1 MASIFL
7 KPKSRFW
14 FASFKDHQGVWRNKS
29 TKTGNK
35 TQARKIAETFE
46 RVAARKLN
54 AQKAAEAIRE
64 LYHELSGV
72 PAPKATATEFC
83 NGWLRG
89 KSKEKLSPATVVAYE
104 NTVRKFL
111 DGLGERAGEEIGILA
126 RTDIV
131 AFRNH
136 LGERL
141 SVDSVNKHL
150 KIVRMLLKSARNE
163 GFLLEDPS
171 QGVKLLK
178 GSGRARLRRAFSLDE
193 LRKILAI
200 ADAEW
205 QSLIKLG
212 IYSGQRLGDLAGLTW
227 NDVLLSEGVIRIRSH
242 KTNLKIEIPIVG
254 PLQEHLSAL
263 HSRNGSARFL
273 HPQAATKMRAQRG
286 RTNSLSNDFIEILVE
301 AGLREKRTH
310 QGRGIGRSGARTP
323 SDLSFH
329 SLRHTAVSMLKHGGV
344 PDAVV
349 MELVGHESAAMS
361 ARYTHTGTQQLAEAI
376 QKLPQL

>member
-14 FASFKDHQGVWRNKS
+14 FASFKDHRGVWRNKS
-29 TKTGNK
+29 TKTPNK

-72 PAPKATATEFC
+72 PAPKATVAEFC

-111 DGLGERAGEEIGILA
+111 DGLGERAGEDIGILA

-131 AFRNH
+131 VFRNH

-150 KIVRMLLKSARNE
+150 KIVRMLLKSARND

-178 GSGRARLRRAFSLDE
+178 GSGLARLRRAFTLEE
-193 LRKILAI
+193 LRKILAV
-200 ADAEW
+200 ADPEW
-205 QSLIKLG
+205 QSLIKMG
-212 IYSGQRLGDLAGLTW
+212 IYTGQRLSDLVGLTW
-227 NDVLLSEGVIRIRSH
+227 NDALLDEGVIRIRSR
-242 KTNLKIEIPIVG
+242 KTGLKVQIPIVG
-254 PLQEHLSAL
+254 PLREHLLSV
-263 HSRNGSARFL
+263 HSLNGSTRFL
-273 HPQAATKMRAQRG
+273 HPRSAATMRAQRG
-286 RTNSLSNDFIEILVE
+286 RTNTLSNEFIAILVE
-301 AGLREKRTH
+301 AGLRDKKTH
-310 QGRGIGRSGARTP
+310 QNRGIGRSGARVP

-329 SLRHTAVSMLKHGGV
+329 SLRHSAVSMLKHAGV
-344 PDAVV
+344 PEATV

-361 ARYTHTGTQQLAEAI
+361 TRYTHTGTQQLAEAI
-376 QKLPQL
+376 QKLPSL